1 MQFYLA
7 AGIGDTLP
15 RGRFRPVRAA
25 YRLGPRLLSAVGNA
39 PVQGGLMLVGD
50 SRECGS
56 SDVLARDIMR
66 ECLRRKYDGVVLD
79 WYHNGADRGTLTARI
94 GQLCAQYGC
103 RLLYAIAD
111 GLFRFVW
118 KGCA

>member
-56 SDVLARDIMR
+56 SDVAATVLIPNSLHARRMRKAISPRLAIR
-66 ECLRRKYDGVVLD
+66 
-79 WYHNGADRGTLTARI
+79 TLSNI
-94 GQLCAQYGC
+94 
-103 RLLYAIAD
+103 
-111 GLFRFVW
+111 VNS
-118 KGCA
+118 